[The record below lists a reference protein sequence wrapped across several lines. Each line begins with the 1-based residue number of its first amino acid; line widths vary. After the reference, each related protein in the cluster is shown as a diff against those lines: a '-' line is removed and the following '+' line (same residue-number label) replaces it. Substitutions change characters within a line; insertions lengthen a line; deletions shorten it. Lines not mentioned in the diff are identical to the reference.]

1 MNTQPPSQTS
11 SAPSQTASTN
21 ELRQEYRLVTR
32 ETVYLEEPQGDGP
45 AALLVSNSLDMSANG
60 LRVIAD
66 CPLPEGCILQTCVQL
81 KTGERFVLVC
91 EVKWSR
97 PYTEESDPTEE
108 SNPSS
113 DYLLGLSLFESEGT
127 DIQQW
132 KEMIARRCAADA
144 SAEI

>member
-1 MNTQPPSQTS
+1 MNTTSTS
-11 SAPSQTASTN
+11 SAGGAS

-97 PYTEESDPTEE
+97 PYEPDDRPGSALG
-108 SNPSS
+108 

-132 KEMIARRCAADA
+132 KEMIALRCAAET
-144 SAEI
+144 STEL